1 MAETT
6 ARMITITLALLALHP
21 QEQDIAVEEIRRVL
35 VNGRDPVLNDL
46 LYHNF
51 LLMIILL

>member
-6 ARMITITLALLALHP
+6 ARVMTITLALLALHP

-35 VNGRDPVLNDL
+35 IDGRDPVLKGS
-46 LYHNF
+46 LYHSF
-51 LLMIILL
+51 S